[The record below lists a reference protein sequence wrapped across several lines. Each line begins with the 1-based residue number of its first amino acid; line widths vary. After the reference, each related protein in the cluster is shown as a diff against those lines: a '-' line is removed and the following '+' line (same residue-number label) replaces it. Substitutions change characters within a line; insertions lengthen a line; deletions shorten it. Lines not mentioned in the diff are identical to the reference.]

1 LKNIIL
7 KIIPNSLGKRAALLI
22 SGLAFATVV
31 INLTVIFY
39 FEYVSSFKN
48 AEKYINAQYSIM
60 SDDISEAIITDD
72 IYALFTTIESV
83 SNSIP
88 NIDNIAVYDAKG
100 GYISDAMVR
109 VDNLTSTDNTIA
121 ITKEIKA
128 GTRNIGS
135 IVFFINRDLII
146 HQIAVNVS
154 KLFVVSFI
162 VILVGTIAGLFLVS
176 RMTAP
181 LVDLSSQIKN
191 LEVLELP
198 YKFSV
203 SEFSSSETKN
213 LKSVI
218 ENLSLKLKNAIDTIN
233 DQQKEI
239 SRSERLAY
247 IGTMSAGLAHELK
260 NPIMTIN
267 LILDNLAEEITAD
280 EQTKEDFAI
289 IRQEASKLVFRINE
303 FLEYSRP
310 VKLFYSQVTTF
321 ELIDFIRQNTVSEKA
336 VRVAVNYKAQDDWII
351 ITDMSKIAQIVE
363 IFISNSAGAGAD
375 TVDFEISVNGDNLNI
390 ICADNGAGLKH
401 ADMSKMMLPFYT
413 TKKDGSGLGLAICST
428 IIDAMN
434 GRITVQH
441 NKPRGARFI
450 ISITMPEAV

>member
-1 LKNIIL
+1 MKNIIL
-7 KIIPNSLGKRAALLI
+7 KIIPNSLGKRVALLI

-60 SDDISEAIITDD
+60 SDDLSEAIITDD

-83 SNSIP
+83 SKSIP

-100 GYISDAMVR
+100 EYISDAMVR
-109 VDNLTSTDNTIA
+109 MDKLTSTNNTIA
-121 ITKEIKA
+121 ISKNITA
-128 GTRNIGS
+128 GTRIIGS

-146 HQIAVNVS
+146 RQIALNVS

-162 VILVGTIAGLFLVS
+162 VILIGTIAGLYLVS
-176 RMTAP
+176 KMTAP

-191 LEVLELP
+191 LDVLELP

-203 SEFSSSETKN
+203 SEFSSLETKN

-218 ENLSLKLKNAIDTIN
+218 ENLSLKLKNAIDTIS

-280 EQTKEDFAI
+280 QQTREDFAI

-310 VKLFYSQVTTF
+310 VKLFYSQVSTF
-321 ELIDFIRQNTVSEKA
+321 ELIDFIRQNTVSEKS
-336 VRVAVNYKAQDDWII
+336 VRVAVNYKADEDWII
-351 ITDMSKIAQIVE
+351 ITDMSKIAQIAE
-363 IFISNSAGAGAD
+363 IFISNAD
-375 TVDFEISVNGDNLNI
+375 AADADKVNFEIAVNGNMMTI
-390 ICADNGAGLKH
+390 ICSDNGTGFKN
-401 ADMSKMMLPFYT
+401 ADLSKMMLPFYT

-434 GRITVQH
+434 GRITVED

-450 ISITMPEAV
+450 ISIEMPETA